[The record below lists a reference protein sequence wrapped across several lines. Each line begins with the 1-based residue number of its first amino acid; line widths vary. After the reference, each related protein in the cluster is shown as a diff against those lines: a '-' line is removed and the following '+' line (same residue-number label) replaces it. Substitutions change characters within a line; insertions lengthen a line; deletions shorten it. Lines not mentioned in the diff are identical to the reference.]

1 MVSRYSRL
9 EPWQLERRSQPWK
22 WENTTGAVNN
32 GDDESDGDGD
42 ESDDDESDDDDDDG
56 DGDDDV
62 GGDGDDI
69 FTGHS

>member
-22 WENTTGAVNN
+22 WENTTGAVND
-32 GDDESDGDGD
+32 GDD
-42 ESDDDESDDDDDDG
+42 DDHIDDDDG
-56 DGDDDV
+56 DIDDDDGGDGDDD
-62 GGDGDDI
+62 GSDGDDI